1 MVIFQFAK
9 LQFAGRTWR
18 VIRCYKQRRLDC
30 IVKYLRWDSW
40 ICPFL
45 FTYRWCMP
53 VLCCLQKMWGLLS
66 ILFFTSH
73 GQHIILQC
81 FTLLGGVFHMVISW
95 SYLDDCSKPQSSP
108 SHKST
113 LEYCSYIMLSPYMTH
128 MTHLVYKFTKLT
140 TCKICQA
147 PSFPVSRSRSPARLP
162 PRPQLPKSHPSR
174 ALRALRRWEA
184 RRGRGG
190 RRRPWAP

>member
-40 ICPFL
+40 ICPCL

-53 VLCCLQKMWGLLS
+53 VLCCLQKMWGLL
-66 ILFFTSH
+66 LFVFFTSH

-95 SYLDDCSKPQSSP
+95 MIVLNPRVHQVISQPLNIVAISCYHPIWPIWPIWFISSQINHIKSAKPPASQFPGPEAQHGCPRGP
-108 SHKST
+108 S
-113 LEYCSYIMLSPYMTH
+113 C
-128 MTHLVYKFTKLT
+128 
-140 TCKICQA
+140 
-147 PSFPVSRSRSPARLP
+147 R
-162 PRPQLPKSHPSR
+162 SHPSR

>member
-1 MVIFQFAK
+1 LIVSLSIFAEIHGFVRSFLHTDGVCLSYAVSK
-9 LQFAGRTWR
+9 
-18 VIRCYKQRRLDC
+18 RCGDY
-30 IVKYLRWDSW
+30 
-40 ICPFL
+40 FL
-45 FTYRWCMP
+45 FF
-53 VLCCLQKMWGLLS
+53 
-66 ILFFTSH
+66 FFTSH

-190 RRRPWAP
+190 RRRP